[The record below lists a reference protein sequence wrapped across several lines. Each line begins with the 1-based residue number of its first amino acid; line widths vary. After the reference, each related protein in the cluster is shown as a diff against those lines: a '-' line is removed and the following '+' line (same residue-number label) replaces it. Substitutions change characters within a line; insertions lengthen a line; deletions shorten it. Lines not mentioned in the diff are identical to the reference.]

1 MVVRGSDVDGDG
13 GDGGDGGDDGD
24 GGGGGGDGGG
34 KLHGLY
40 NKTAIQVHFHYINT
54 SLIVNT
60 RLVCKNVS

>member
-1 MVVRGSDVDGDG
+1 MVVRGSGVD

-24 GGGGGGDGGG
+24 GGGGGDGGG